1 VGRFFKKALSF
12 FGLSDED
19 DIGIRDIKDED
30 TERVKARTLRDKSG
44 KIDARHGKINLRRGR
59 IIGSKQSRKVSLI
72 GSVKGEVKSRVF
84 VAEPK
89 EFEEIQIIADNFKN
103 DIPIIIN
110 LQKVD
115 QDLGKRVID
124 FCSGLTYALEGNIK
138 KVAEKVY
145 LITPYNVEVSSEEKE
160 LLEEEGFYNHF

>member
-1 VGRFFKKALSF
+1 VSRFFKKTLSF

-30 TERVKARTLRDKSG
+30 TARVKARTLRDKSG
-44 KIDARHGKINLRRGR
+44 KIDARHSKNISRRGR
-59 IIGSKQSRKVSLI
+59 IISSKSSRKVSLL

-89 EFEEIQIIADNFKN
+89 EFEEIQIIADNFKD
-103 DIPIIIN
+103 DIPIVIN

-138 KVAEKVY
+138 KVAEKVF

>member
-1 VGRFFKKALSF
+1 MSRFFKKTLSF
-12 FGLSDED
+12 FGLSDEG
-19 DIGIRDIKDED
+19 DIGIGDKKDED
-30 TERVKARTLRDKSG
+30 TAGLKARMLRDKSG
-44 KIDARHGKINLRRGR
+44 KIDARHSKKNLRRER
-59 IIGSKQSRKVSLI
+59 IIRSKPPRKVSLI
-72 GSVKGEVKSRVF
+72 GSVKGEVKSKVF

-89 EFEEIQIIADNFKN
+89 EFEGIQIIADNFKD

-138 KVAEKVY
+138 KVAEKVF
-145 LITPYNVEVSSEEKE
+145 LITPYNVEISSGEKE

>member
-1 VGRFFKKALSF
+1 MSRFFKKALSF

-19 DIGIRDIKDED
+19 DTGIRDIKDED

-44 KIDARHGKINLRRGR
+44 KIDARHSKNISRRGR
-59 IIGSKQSRKVSLI
+59 IISSKPSRKVALI

-89 EFEEIQIIADNFKN
+89 EFEEIQIIADNFKD

>member
-1 VGRFFKKALSF
+1 MSRFFKKTLSF
-12 FGLSDED
+12 FGLSDEGD
-19 DIGIRDIKDED
+19 IDIGDKKDED
-30 TERVKARTLRDKSG
+30 TAGLKARMLRDKSG
-44 KIDARHGKINLRRGR
+44 KIDARHSKKNLRRER
-59 IIGSKQSRKVSLI
+59 IISSKPPRKVSLI
-72 GSVKGEVKSRVF
+72 GSVKGGVKSKVF

-89 EFEEIQIIADNFKN
+89 EFEGIQIIADNFKD

-138 KVAEKVY
+138 KVAEKVF

-160 LLEEEGFYNHF
+160 LLEEKGFYNHF